1 MINWGPTSERTS
13 LSRSAQVVSIPLRL
27 AAPQPGI
34 EAVSSL
40 FLFHTESN
48 VGYSIERAE
57 RVFYDLGLQLSGGDA
72 SKIHFAFK
80 SLDGGF
86 PRSLP
91 PSFRNVIAYDFLD
104 TSATNTEALARYVK
118 EHAIDLVFIY
128 DIQPVDPLFRPL
140 REAGVRTILSFWG
153 APIASYAPSWKLAL
167 KQWQI
172 RLSHSKVDGL
182 IFESRAMADLGVR
195 GRGIPP
201 EMIDV
206 IYNGVDP
213 SLYKPE
219 RSDCVYDAFNLPRDR
234 KIVVY
239 AGHMEPRKG
248 LPTLVEAAIELLHR
262 RRRRDVCFLICG
274 DKGNE
279 RKPYEAMYAGLE
291 IGNGICFAGYRSD
304 LVRIYP
310 SCYCGVIPSSGWDS
324 FPRSPLEMAASG
336 LPVIASRL
344 QGLPESVLDHE
355 TGLLFEPGNAIEL
368 ANCIETLLD
377 DPLQAA
383 RYGHR
388 GRERCETELSLDTQQ
403 KRLASVCRKWL
414 QTSPPRT
421 ASLALTEASA
431 AASPLTPV
439 VK

>member
-1 MINWGPTSERTS
+1 
-13 LSRSAQVVSIPLRL
+13 LSRSAQVVSVPLRL
-27 AAPQPGI
+27 AAPQPGV
-34 EAVSSL
+34 EAASSL
-40 FLFHTESN
+40 FLFHTVSN

-57 RVFYDLGLQLSGGDA
+57 RVFYDLGLELSGGDP

-80 SLDGGF
+80 TLEGGI

-91 PSFRNVIAYDFLD
+91 PSFRNVIAYDFSN
-104 TSATNTEALARYVK
+104 TGATNIGALAQYVK
-118 EHAIDLVFIY
+118 ANGIDLVFIY

-172 RLSHSKVDGL
+172 RVSHSKVDGL

-213 SLYKPE
+213 ALYKPE
-219 RSDCVYDAFNLPRDR
+219 RSDYVYDAFGLPRDR

-248 LPTLVEAAIELLHR
+248 LPTLIEAAIEVLHR
-262 RRRRDVCFLICG
+262 RHRRDVCFLICG

-279 RKPYEAMYAGLE
+279 RTSYEAIYEALE
-291 IGNGICFAGYRSD
+291 IGDGIRFAGYRPD
-304 LVRIYP
+304 LVQIYP

-344 QGLPESVLDHE
+344 QGLPESVLDRE

-377 DPLQAA
+377 DPLQAT
-383 RYGHR
+383 RYGRR
-388 GRERCETELSLDTQQ
+388 GRERCETELSVNTQL
-403 KRLASVCRKWL
+403 KRLTAVCRKRL

-421 ASLALTEASA
+421 VSLSLTEASGA
-431 AASPLTPV
+431 TSPVTPY